1 MDLFLAAGR
10 IHVAELNGEAECLV
24 ASVPGTVQ
32 YLEEDLRLSVIT
44 GVTTSRVVRKQ
55 GLAGRLTAEVIA
67 AAVEEGAQVSALS
80 MFEQGFYDRLGFGTG
95 GYEHMIRFDPA
106 DLNIEAGFRPPRRF
120 RDSFVSGCPGPFA
133 SRLRAVC
140 EPFAR

>member
-1 MDLFLAAGR
+1 MGPSGG
-10 IHVAELNGEAECLV
+10 I
-24 ASVPGTVQ
+24 
-32 YLEEDLRLSVIT
+32 YLEEDLRLSVVT

-106 DLNIEAGFRPPRRF
+106 DLNIDLHG
-120 RDSFVSGCPGPFA
+120 
-133 SRLRAVC
+133 
-140 EPFAR
+140 